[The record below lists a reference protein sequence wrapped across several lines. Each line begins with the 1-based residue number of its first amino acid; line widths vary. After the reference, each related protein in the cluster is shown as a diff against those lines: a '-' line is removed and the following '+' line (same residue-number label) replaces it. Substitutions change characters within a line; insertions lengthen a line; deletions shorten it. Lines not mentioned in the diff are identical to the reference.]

1 MSTSTWNWAL
11 SPSATSL
18 VVTEPNRAAG
28 AARLGGQLDRFTLQ
42 GFGGLLGVLLFHGR
56 VVPGGLFFIFQIV
69 HGWASASMAS
79 PRGSRKL
86 RAYPSD
92 TLTSWPFCPGP

>member
-1 MSTSTWNWAL
+1 MEIFRLSTSTWNWAL

-18 VVTEPNRAAG
+18 VVTEPEQAAG

-69 HGWASASMAS
+69 HGLGVGLHGQPPGQQEIA
-79 PRGSRKL
+79 GV
-86 RAYPSD
+86 SD
-92 TLTSWPFCPGP
+92 PIH